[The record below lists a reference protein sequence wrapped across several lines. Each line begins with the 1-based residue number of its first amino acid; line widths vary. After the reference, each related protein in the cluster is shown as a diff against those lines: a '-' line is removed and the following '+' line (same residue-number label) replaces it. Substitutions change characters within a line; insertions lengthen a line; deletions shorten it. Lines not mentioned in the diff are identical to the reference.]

1 MDLNISNGLSNIA
14 CKIIDKIG
22 DATGFYFNRETPKKI
37 AQKFFITEIEKRED
51 LNPLEKAAL
60 IANYKKVIKEYS
72 NQNNIVQ
79 IASKLFNE
87 KANPDM
93 VDEDWL
99 SLFMD
104 KARLVSQKDVQLI
117 WGKLLADEFNCPN
130 SVPQKLLLILEQ
142 MDRAD
147 AEDFVKICSFVVG
160 IGENDPEYI
169 PLILESEFKD
179 YYNVKGLTLDSLNEL
194 ESLGLI
200 KRELMLWDNA
210 HAVNNDKGIMNCS
223 YYDEII
229 NIPKEIK
236 MIGVGN
242 TLFTKAGLALYKAN
256 SFERVDDFFE
266 KICKPH
272 FEKEISRRL
281 KKSDDDK

>member
-1 MDLNISNGLSNIA
+1 MDLNISNGLSNIV

-22 DATGFYFNRETPKKI
+22 DATGFYFNRETPDKI
-37 AQKFFITEIEKRED
+37 AQKLFITEIEERID
-51 LNPLEKAAL
+51 IPALEKAAL
-60 IANYKKVIKEYS
+60 IANSKKIIKEYS
-72 NQNNIVQ
+72 NQINIVQ
-79 IASKLFNE
+79 TAIEHINE

-104 KARLVSQKDVQLI
+104 KARLVSKEDVQLV

-130 SVPQKLLLILEQ
+130 SVPKKLLLILEQ

-200 KRELMLWDNA
+200 KRKLMLWDNA

-281 KKSDDDK
+281 KKSDDK